1 MENKTQL
8 KLSKI
13 FSDYLSD
20 LPETGMG
27 YQVVDIELKNGKILK
42 DYVVLNSTYLKL
54 KNNEKI
60 ENADIKTVKL
70 K

>member
-1 MENKTQL
+1 MENKSQL

-13 FSDYLSD
+13 FSDYLSE

-27 YQVVDIELKNGKILK
+27 YQIVDIELKNGNILK

-54 KNNEKI
+54 KNNENI
-60 ENADIKTVKL
+60 ENAEIKMIKL

>member
-27 YQVVDIELKNGKILK
+27 YQIVDIELKNGKILK
-42 DYVVLNSTYLKL
+42 DYVVLNSAYLKL

>member
-1 MENKTQL
+1 MENKSQL

-27 YQVVDIELKNGKILK
+27 YQIVDIELKNGNILK

-54 KNNEKI
+54 KNDENI
-60 ENADIKTVKL
+60 ENIDIKTL
-70 K
+70 KIK